1 MATLIE
7 YIIKITDN
15 ASAAFGGV
23 SKGAEKVMGQM
34 TRLNKC
40 MWQFN
45 QTAELFDRMGQTITA
60 INRPGL
66 EFQQSMADLSAIT
79 GIAGTDLEKL
89 GLTARKTG
97 IESGLGAV
105 QAAESYK
112 ILASQ
117 IDVSK
122 IGMEG
127 LQLLQKQS
135 ITLAQASGL
144 EMGAAAEAL
153 SGTIN
158 QFGLQASEAA
168 RITNVLAAGAK
179 YGAAEIPDLAQSFKV
194 VGAAANSAG
203 LSVEATAGALE
214 VLSKNNVKGAEAGT
228 ALRNVL
234 LKMQTTLGV
243 DFTKTSMS
251 EALEQL
257 KPKLK
262 DTAYLTKVFGM
273 ENVVAAQFLV
283 QNSKEVEE
291 MTKRVTGTNV
301 AQEQA
306 SIRTNTWAHTV
317 DIFKAKINDMG
328 ISLTENAGGML
339 TMIQMG
345 GQLGSGILSLGPIFS
360 FFKDAVVGAR
370 NAINW
375 LTVAENRNKIAKA
388 IGTAAIY
395 TQLVAMYAWDAI
407 VGVLIG
413 KITLVSVATAVWNAI
428 LAVNPVVWVV
438 AGILALVAVLVIA
451 YQKLGWF
458 RGAVY
463 ASWEAIKGFGLLIKD
478 FIVDGIKG
486 ILTGLG
492 GLGQALVAFFKG
504 DYKKA
509 WDVAK
514 QAGADLIGVG
524 AAQNAIDN
532 AKKIGAKMG
541 TAYQQ
546 GVSEVDAKK
555 EKAGI
560 KTKEGKQSGIAPA
573 GGLAGV
579 TQTGGYEPPQPVKPD
594 TEKVASGGT
603 RNTNITINL
612 GKMVEN
618 IVFQGG
624 LKENENDLV
633 SQVEAAMLRVLY
645 SAQSAS

>member
-15 ASAAFGGV
+15 ASTAFGGV

-34 TRLNKC
+34 TRLNKS

-60 INRPGL
+60 INKPGL

-79 GIAGTDLEKL
+79 GIAGKDLEKL
-89 GLTARKTG
+89 GITARKTG
-97 IESGLGAV
+97 IDSGLGAV

-117 IDVSK
+117 IDISK
-122 IGMEG
+122 MGMAG
-127 LQLLQKQS
+127 LQLLQEQS

-194 VGAAANSAG
+194 VGAAANNAG

-228 ALRNVL
+228 GLRNVL
-234 LKMQTTLGV
+234 LKMQTALGV

-251 EALEQL
+251 EALNRLQ
-257 KPKLK
+257 PKLK
-262 DTAYLTKVFGM
+262 DTAYMTKIFGM

-283 QNSKEVEE
+283 ENAKEVDE

-306 SIRTNTWAHTV
+306 AIRTNTWGHTV
-317 DIFKAKINDMG
+317 DKFKAKMNDMG
-328 ISLTENAGGML
+328 IGLSKNAGGML
-339 TMIQMG
+339 TMIQIG

-407 VGVLIG
+407 VGVLTG
-413 KITLVSVATAVWNAI
+413 KITLASVATAVWNS
-428 LAVNPVVWVV
+428 
-438 AGILALVAVLVIA
+438 ILALNPIVWIVVAVAALIA
-451 YQKLGWF
+451 AIVVLITKVQGWGKQWDHIVGMAKSGWDMF
-458 RGAVY
+458 
-463 ASWEAIKGFGLLIKD
+463 
-478 FIVDGIKG
+478 VDGFMIG
-486 ILTGLG
+486 IDKIQIGWYKFKNMMGLG
-492 GLGQALVAFFKG
+492 DKAENNSMINQLNADVDRRKKEIQGAQEQFK
-504 DYKKA
+504 
-509 WDVAK
+509 
-514 QAGADLIGVG
+514 
-524 AAQNAIDN
+524 QNAKWDL
-532 AKKIGAKMG
+532 AWK
-541 TAYQQ
+541 T
-546 GVSEVDAKK
+546 EVK
-555 EKAGI
+555 E
-560 KTKEGKQSGIAPA
+560 KEGKKSGIAAAVVPGITPTDGSKGDKA
-573 GGLAGV
+573 
-579 TQTGGYEPPQPVKPD
+579 TKTGTD
-594 TEKVASGGT
+594 KVASGGT
-603 RNTNITINL
+603 RNTSITINL
-612 GKMVEN
+612 GKMVES

-624 LKENENDLV
+624 VKENENDLV

-645 SAQSAS
+645 AAESAS